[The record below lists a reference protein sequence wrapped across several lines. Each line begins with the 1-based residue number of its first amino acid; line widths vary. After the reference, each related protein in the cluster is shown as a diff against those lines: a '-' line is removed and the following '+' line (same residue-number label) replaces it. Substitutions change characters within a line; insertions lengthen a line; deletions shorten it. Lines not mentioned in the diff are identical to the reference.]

1 MHSSLSAYEEWRD
14 RLAYLAI
21 FQVPT
26 YGMGSPLFQVPTCGM
41 GSPLFQV
48 PTYGMDFPLE
58 EVIDGRSH
66 YITLMRITPHI
77 YYMFFVNQSKLEKYT
92 KGRFRFS
99 YFNQFLH
106 KFTISL
112 APSFQSG
119 NSGTIRCPTRT
130 QIKNRPEAATSER
143 RHRNHPSLTIGAV
156 CPFILADLPR
166 KGKVKSGTN

>member
-1 MHSSLSAYEEWRD
+1 MRNGETGWPISPFLSPYLRQGLSAFLSPNFR
-14 RLAYLAI
+14 
-21 FQVPT
+21 
-26 YGMGSPLFQVPTCGM
+26 YGLTAFLRSKL
-41 GSPLFQV
+41 
-48 PTYGMDFPLE
+48 YGMDSPLE

-66 YITLMRITPHI
+66 YITLMRIAPHI

-106 KFTISL
+106 KFTLSL

-119 NSGTIRCPTRT
+119 NSGTIRCPIRT

-166 KGKVKSGTN
+166 KGKVKSG